1 MTDTYTISELAEQF
15 DVTPR
20 TIRFYEG
27 EGLISPLRQGTKR
40 IYKERDRVRLKLIRR
55 AKRLGFTLS
64 EIRETLGLY
73 DSESGEA
80 AQMHYVL
87 EVIDAHRK
95 ILAQQQNDILDVL
108 DEMKIVEER
117 ILAKLQHGLDNNSFT
132 K

>member
-1 MTDTYTISELAEQF
+1 MIETYTISELAEQF

-64 EIRETLGLY
+64 EIRETLDLY

-80 AQMHYVL
+80 AQMQYVL

-117 ILAKLQHGLDNNSFT
+117 ILAKLQNGLDNNSFT
-132 K
+132 T

>member
-1 MTDTYTISELAEQF
+1 MTETYTISELAEQF

-64 EIRETLGLY
+64 EIRETLDLY

-80 AQMHYVL
+80 AQMQYVL

-117 ILAKLQHGLDNNSFT
+117 ILAKLQNGLDNNSFT
-132 K
+132 T